1 MLRIALP
8 RLVLALTIA
17 LALMAPAGSAEPESS
32 DPIVFALN
40 DWTGQHIT
48 SRIMGTVLEKAGYKV
63 EYVPADY
70 EAQFADLETGKLTVA
85 MEIWAT
91 TGTQNLEA
99 AVATGNVENIGPT
112 GMIAKEEWW
121 FPAYMVER
129 CPTLPDWRAL
139 LKPGCAEA
147 FSTPQSTPKGFY
159 LGGPADWGGHDAGRI
174 AALSL
179 PFTMAHAATDEALWE
194 ALEDAYSGQE
204 PIMLWIY
211 APHWAPAEFE
221 GKWVAFPAYEPPCY
235 SDPAWGINPEALY
248 DCGKPSG
255 PIWKAGWAGLK
266 KKWPGAYRAIA
277 AYSMSNDE
285 MQALQVAVEREG
297 RTVQFVVDGWI
308 AANEARWRKWIEK

>member
-1 MLRIALP
+1 MFRIAVP
-8 RLVLALTIA
+8 RLVLALTAA
-17 LALMAPAGSAEPESS
+17 LALISPAGSAEPESS

-63 EYVPADY
+63 QYVAADY
-70 EAQFADLETGKLTVA
+70 ETQFADLETGKLTVA

-91 TGTQNLEA
+91 TGKQNLEA

-121 FPAYMVER
+121 FPAYMMER

-147 FSTPQSTPKGFY
+147 FSTPESMPKGFY
-159 LGGPADWGGHDAGRI
+159 LGGPADWGGHDEGRI

-179 PFTMAHAATDEALWE
+179 PFTMAHAKTDDALWE
-194 ALEDAYSGQE
+194 ALEDAVSGRE

-211 APHWAPAEFE
+211 APHWASAEFK

-255 PIWKAGWAGLK
+255 PIWKAGWVGLK

-308 AANEARWRKWIEK
+308 AANEARWRGWIGQ